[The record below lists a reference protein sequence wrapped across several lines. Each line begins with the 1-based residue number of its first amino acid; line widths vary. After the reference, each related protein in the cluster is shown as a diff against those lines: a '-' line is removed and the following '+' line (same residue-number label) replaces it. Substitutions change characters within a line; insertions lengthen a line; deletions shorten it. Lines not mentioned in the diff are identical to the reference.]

1 MDEIL
6 KILRANGVFFVA
18 TTDGTAGRVRPFGF
32 AEIYDGR
39 LYFFTGKD
47 KEVYQQ
53 LVSRPDCEICSCSP
67 TGQWLRVRGK
77 AVFDESREIK
87 KKIFASMPN
96 LLNLYKQGEDD
107 PRGAAFYLE
116 NPEAV
121 LMDMEGSFKKF
132 NI

>member
-18 TTDGTAGRVRPFGF
+18 TTEGIAGRVRPFGF

-87 KKIFASMPN
+87 KKIFASMPI
-96 LLNLYKQGEDD
+96 LLELYKQGADD

-121 LMDMEGSFKKF
+121 MMDMQGNFRKF
-132 NI
+132 DI

>member
-6 KILRANGVFFVA
+6 KILRDNGVVFVA
-18 TTDGTAGRVRPFGF
+18 TTDGDAGRVRPFGF

-53 LVSRPDCEICSCSP
+53 LVSRPNCEICSCSP

-87 KKIFASMPN
+87 KKVFASMPI
-96 LLNLYKQGEDD
+96 LLELYKQGEED

>member
-1 MDEIL
+1 MDEVL
-6 KILRANGVFFVA
+6 KILQKNGVFFIA

-32 AEIYDGR
+32 ATIFNER
-39 LYFFTGKD
+39 LYLFTGKN

-53 LVSRPDCEICSCSP
+53 LVSHPDCEICSCST

-87 KKIFASMPN
+87 KKVFEAMPN
-96 LLNLYKQGEDD
+96 LLNIYKQGEDD
-107 PRGAAFYLE
+107 PNAAAFYLE

-121 LMDMEGSFKKF
+121 LMDFSGTFERIKM
-132 NI
+132 

>member
-1 MDEIL
+1 MEEIL
-6 KILRANGVFFVA
+6 KILKDNRVFFIA
-18 TTDGTAGRVRPFGF
+18 TTDGTAGRVRTFGF
-32 AEIYDGR
+32 AENYDGR
-39 LYFFTGKD
+39 LYFFTGKN

-53 LVSRPDCEICSCSP
+53 ILSHPDCEICSCSP

-87 KKIFASMPN
+87 KRIFESMPM
-96 LLNLYKQGEDD
+96 LLELYKQGEDD

-121 LMDMEGSFKKF
+121 LMDMQGNFRKF
-132 NI
+132 DI